1 MRAGSP
7 CSFAH
12 QKLNSAH
19 FFLLNQSEIHCK
31 MTKLYFSGPK
41 SEVTTEVGTENGNV
55 IAKFK
60 NPDLFASF
68 DEFLC
73 TPEVHLRAGS
83 GLTPIFFLNYT
94 IFFRP

>member
-1 MRAGSP
+1 
-7 CSFAH
+7 
-12 QKLNSAH
+12 
-19 FFLLNQSEIHCK
+19 

-41 SEVTTEVGTENGNV
+41 SEVITEVGTENGKI

-83 GLTPIFFLNYT
+83 GLTPLFFVKSYYV
-94 IFFRP
+94 FQAPSRK